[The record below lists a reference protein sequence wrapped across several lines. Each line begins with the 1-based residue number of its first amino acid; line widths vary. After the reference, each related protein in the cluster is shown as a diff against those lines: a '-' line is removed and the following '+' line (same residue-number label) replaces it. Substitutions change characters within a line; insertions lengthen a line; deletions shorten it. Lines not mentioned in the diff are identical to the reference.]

1 MLPHDKFAALIVNN
15 AHDRNVRMPT
25 VHVIGAGIS
34 GLACATRAALSG
46 VDVAL
51 YEAAGHAGGRA
62 RSFHDE
68 SLGCVIDNG
77 NHLLLGANES
87 TRAYLSDLGAGDTIR
102 EIAPA
107 AFPFLD
113 LKTGERWRVR
123 PGGGFLPTW
132 IFAADRRIPGTK
144 PRDYLKQVY
153 RLRRAGKQD
162 TVLSAVGAESILYDT
177 LWQPLCRAALNT
189 DASEASAQLLWTVVK
204 ETFMKGEVSCRPW
217 FFHKGL
223 SAALVTPALK
233 HLTEAGADVRFK
245 ARLRGLRWT
254 DHRINSLYF
263 PEGMLRVAPEDAVV
277 LALPPEICNDIWPDA
292 KAPTD
297 SRAIVNAHFKLDA
310 PPSLPWDSPFVGTLQ
325 SETHWVFVRDNIV
338 SLTISAG
345 DALAEKPNW
354 EIANILWAETA
365 QVIGNSAGRMPA
377 WRIIKE
383 KRATFAQTP
392 AQVNARPQTDT
403 AIRNLFLAGDWTDT
417 GLPATIEGSV
427 RSGFKAAS
435 KALQAIRVAQ
445 SEAAE

>member
-1 MLPHDKFAALIVNN
+1 MA
-15 AHDRNVRMPT
+15 T

-87 TRAYLSDLGAGDTIR
+87 TRAYLSDLDASEMIQ

-107 AFPFLD
+107 AFPFMHLSS
-113 LKTGERWRVR
+113 GERWRVR
-123 PGGGFLPTW
+123 PGGRLLPTW
-132 IFAADRRIPGTK
+132 IFSKDRRIPGTS
-144 PRDYLKQVY
+144 PGDYLKQVY
-153 RLRRAGKQD
+153 RLNRAGKTD
-162 TVLSAVGAESILYDT
+162 TVLAAVGKESVLYEN

-189 DASEASAQLLWTVVK
+189 DASEASAKLLWTVVR
-204 ETFMKGEVSCRPW
+204 ETFMKGEEACRPW

-223 SAALVTPALK
+223 SAALVNPAIKLLRD
-233 HLTEAGADVRFK
+233 HNADVRFK
-245 ARLRGLRWT
+245 ARLRGLRWA
-254 DHRINSLYF
+254 DHGITSLYF
-263 PEGMLRVAPEDAVV
+263 REGMLRVEPEDVVILAV
-277 LALPPEICNDIWPDA
+277 PPDICNDIWPDA

-297 SRAIVNAHFKLDA
+297 SRTIVNAHYRMSK
-310 PPSLPWDSPFVGTLQ
+310 PVTLPWEAPFVGLVG

-345 DALAEKPNW
+345 DALADKPNW
-354 EIANILWAETA
+354 EIANLLWSEVAK
-365 QVIGNSAGRMPA
+365 VIGTSAGSMPA
-377 WRIIKE
+377 WRVIKE
-383 KRATFAQTP
+383 RRATFAQTP
-392 AQVNARPQTDT
+392 AQVNARTSTDT
-403 AIRNLFLAGDWTDT
+403 GIRNLFLAGDWTDT

-435 KALQAIRVAQ
+435 HALEAIRNAKA
-445 SEAAE
+445 EAKD